1 MTRSASLLGFFIA
14 AISGYLVLTLIW
26 MQVSA
31 WTSYP
36 VASLTHIVL
45 GNAAPEWVRSVRKTP
60 GLIEIDTRIA
70 VDVPGAATGQGRAE
84 LVAEADPAHYG
95 YGLPLYLAL
104 LIASRSKKILRKA
117 LAGYLILLLPQTFSL
132 CFDILK
138 QFMAAGGSPAALGI
152 AQWQMEGI
160 ALGYQFGTLL
170 LPTLAPVVLWL
181 WFERNFFASVIV
193 EGWLRRQPLRN
204 GDADV

>member
-1 MTRSASLLGFFIA
+1 MTRSASLLGFFVS
-14 AISGYLVLTLIW
+14 AIVGYLALTLIW

-45 GNAAPEWVRSVRKTP
+45 GNAAPQWVRSVRKTP

-70 VDVPGAATGQGRAE
+70 VAMPGTDAGKGRAE

-104 LIASRSKKILRKA
+104 LIAARSKKILRKA
-117 LAGYLILLLPQTFSL
+117 LAGYVILLLPQTFSL

-138 QFMAAGGSPAALGI
+138 QFLVFGGSPTVLGI

-160 ALGYQFGTLL
+160 ALGYQFGALL
-170 LPTLAPVVLWL
+170 LPTLAPVMLWL
-181 WFERNFFASVIV
+181 WFERNFFAAVIV
-193 EGWLRRQPLRN
+193 EGWLRRQPLRS
-204 GDADV
+204 GDV

>member
-1 MTRSASLLGFFIA
+1 MTRSASLLGFFVA
-14 AISGYLVLTLIW
+14 AIIGYLVLTLVW

-45 GNAAPEWVRSVRKTP
+45 GNAAPEWVRSVQKTP
-60 GLIEIDTRIA
+60 GHIEIDTRIA
-70 VDVPGAATGQGRAE
+70 VDIPGGAAGKGRAE
-84 LVAEADPAHYG
+84 LVVEADPAHYG

-104 LIASRSKKILRKA
+104 LIAARSKKILRKL
-117 LAGYLILLLPQTFSL
+117 LAGYLFLLLPQTFSL
-132 CFDILK
+132 YFDILK
-138 QFMAAGGSPAALGI
+138 QFIVAGGNPATLGI

-160 ALGYQFGTLL
+160 ALGYQFGALL

-193 EGWLRRQPLRN
+193 DGWLKRQPLRD
-204 GDADV
+204 GDA

>member
-1 MTRSASLLGFFIA
+1 MTRGASLLGFFIA
-14 AISGYLVLTLIW
+14 AILGYLVLTLVW
-26 MQVSA
+26 MQLSA

-60 GLIEIDTRIA
+60 GLIEIDTRIV
-70 VDVPGAATGQGRAE
+70 VDMPGADAGKGRAE

-104 LIASRSKKILRKA
+104 LIASRSKNILRKV

-132 CFDILK
+132 CFDLLK
-138 QFMAAGGSPAALGI
+138 QFMVAGGNAAVLGI
-152 AQWQMEGI
+152 VQWQMEGI
-160 ALGYQFGTLL
+160 ALGYQFGSLL
-170 LPTLAPVVLWL
+170 LPTLAPVALWL

-204 GDADV
+204 GDAEV